1 MTFEI
6 TESGEYFTAEG
17 NTAPPGEPRNQP
29 WTLFLRVPPYPL
41 QVATVG
47 FYSMTEFLPDVSV
60 GTRHARKAGE

>member
-6 TESGEYFTAEG
+6 TESGEYFTVDG

-47 FYSMTEFLPDVSV
+47 FYSMTGPFLSDVSV
-60 GTRHARKAGE
+60 GTRTARRVG